1 FFEDGA
7 CEAAPDTPP
16 SPRATM
22 TETSTVLNMA
32 SIVAPSEERP
42 YDYLPGPG
50 CIPTFL
56 YTGAASGDD
65 RYLTSARAAA
75 AFFACD
81 DTNATSDVGVEIAGG
96 SGPTASTPGS
106 VRISLTNVRPI
117 STSPFA
123 SASMAAA
130 PPRAR

>member
-1 FFEDGA
+1 HEPVP
-7 CEAAPDTPP
+7 AASRTRGWRRRQRWR
-16 SPRATM
+16 RAW
-22 TETSTVLNMA
+22 
-32 SIVAPSEERP
+32 R
-42 YDYLPGPG
+42 LPLCSVINYFTLLTGLG

-56 YTGAASGDD
+56 YMGAASGDD
-65 RYLTSARAAA
+65 MYFTRARAAA

-81 DTNATSDVGVEIAGG
+81 DTNALSDVGVAMDAG

-106 VRISLTNVRPI
+106 VRISLTNVSPI

-123 SASMAAA
+123 SASIAAA